1 MRKWLYVICIAVIVG
16 VGIFYYLS
24 TNGLVKQLQS
34 DKVALTESL
43 TELQAKYDVLQAK
56 YDILINKH
64 FDVELNNPTYAQVK
78 EGLSELKGIKV
89 DGNCCNY
96 AKCTQDYFYNRGL
109 QCYIVISN
117 RKNGDGH
124 VSVAFNTIDKGWIYA
139 ETQVMV
145 EYPIKEGESYYPPGI
160 MMIGTAEDVKVTQV
174 VIMR

>member
-64 FDVELNNPTYAQVK
+64 FDVELNNPT
-78 EGLSELKGIKV
+78 
-89 DGNCCNY
+89 
-96 AKCTQDYFYNRGL
+96 
-109 QCYIVISN
+109 
-117 RKNGDGH
+117 
-124 VSVAFNTIDKGWIYA
+124 
-139 ETQVMV
+139 
-145 EYPIKEGESYYPPGI
+145 
-160 MMIGTAEDVKVTQV
+160 
-174 VIMR
+174 